1 MTATLTLLSFLV
13 IAAMVCT
20 CTGTPLLQSA
30 HEAREVP
37 ESRKI
42 RGLQVQRGAQ
52 GPRMERFA
60 PLPEDQRRFTSKQI
74 LQALS
79 GKCPWMELIFGHY
92 PPSFMSHL
100 VLFDVLTEIIQ
111 RDDCISDYQGW
122 VDFGRRST
130 D

>member
-1 MTATLTLLSFLV
+1 MAANFQVLGFIVIVAMVFTCTASPLLS
-13 IAAMVCT
+13 
-20 CTGTPLLQSA
+20 S
-30 HEAREVP
+30 AREAP
-37 ESRKI
+37 KASESREI

-52 GPRMERFA
+52 SGGARTERFA

-79 GKCPWMELIFGHY
+79 
-92 PPSFMSHL
+92 
-100 VLFDVLTEIIQ
+100 EIIQ